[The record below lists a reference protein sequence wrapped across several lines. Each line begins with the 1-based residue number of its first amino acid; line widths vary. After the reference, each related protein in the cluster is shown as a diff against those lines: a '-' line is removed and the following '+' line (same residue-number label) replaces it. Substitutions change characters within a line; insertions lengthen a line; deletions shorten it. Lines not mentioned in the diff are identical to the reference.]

1 VTPEA
6 VRIVVCDDEAAARRG
21 IVRALSAHGFDF
33 VECADGRECLEILA
47 GERPDLV
54 LLDLRMPGM
63 DGRATL
69 DEIVAMSDPPP
80 VIILTADTSIQTAI
94 EAVAAGAADFV
105 TKPYELGELRLVVQR
120 TLDAAAL
127 RRDKQRLEDELSSLR
142 GAEAAV
148 PFIGESAAVEE
159 LLAAVDKVAPTAASV
174 LITGETGTGKGLI
187 ARRIHQQSSV
197 AEGPFVTLNCTAVAE
212 TLVES
217 ELFGH
222 RRGAFTGADS
232 DRPGRIRSADGG
244 TLFLDE
250 IGDLPLAAQARLLRV
265 LQEGVVEPVGGGE
278 LTIDVRV
285 LAATHRDL
293 KELVAEG
300 SFREDL
306 LFRLRVVEI
315 VTPPLRDRGQD
326 ILLLARSFLDEVSP
340 RPLRL
345 TPDAEDA
352 LLAHDWP
359 GNVRELRN
367 ALERAA
373 IFCRGGIVQAADLP
387 GDVGGAVESGSP
399 APLELIDWREGD
411 DFRTAKERLIERF
424 ERTVISDALA
434 RHGGNVS
441 AAARELGMHRQN
453 LQQKI
458 RKLGIDSTDS

>member
-1 VTPEA
+1 
-6 VRIVVCDDEAAARRG
+6 VVCDDEAAARRG
-21 IVRALSAHGFDF
+21 IVRALASQGFDF
-33 VECADGRECLEILA
+33 EECAGGRECLEILA

-54 LLDLRMPGM
+54 LLDLRMPEM
-63 DGRATL
+63 DGRAAL
-69 DEIVAMSDPPP
+69 EKIVAMSDPPP
-80 VIILTADTSIQTAI
+80 AIILTADTSIQTAI
-94 EAVAAGAADFV
+94 EAVEAGAADFV
-105 TKPYELGELRLVVQR
+105 TKPYEIDELRLVVSR
-120 TLDAAAL
+120 TLEAAAL
-127 RRDKQRLEDELSSLR
+127 RRDKRRLEDELRSVR
-142 GAEAAV
+142 GDMAAA
-148 PFIGESAAVEE
+148 PFIGESSVVEE
-159 LLAAVDKVAPTAASV
+159 LLAAVDRVAPTTASV
-174 LITGETGTGKGLI
+174 LITGETGTGKGLV
-187 ARRIHQQSSV
+187 ARHMHRQSAV

-285 LAATHRDL
+285 VAATHRDL
-293 KELVAEG
+293 NDLVADG
-300 SFREDL
+300 SFRDDL

-315 VTPPLRDRGQD
+315 ETPPLRARGQD
-326 ILLLARSFLDEVSP
+326 ILLLARHFLDQVSP

-345 TPDAEDA
+345 TPDAEAA
-352 LLAHDWP
+352 LLAYAWP

-367 ALERAA
+367 AVERAA
-373 IFCRGGIVQAADLP
+373 IFCRGGIVRSGDLP
-387 GDVGGAVESGSP
+387 ADIVGAERATAA
-399 APLELIDWREGD
+399 APMGLVDWREGD
-411 DFRTAKERLIERF
+411 DFQGAKQRHIESF
-424 ERTVISDALA
+424 ERTVISAALA
-434 RHGGNVS
+434 RNHGNVS

-458 RKLGIDSTDS
+458 RKLGIG